1 MENKK
6 TIIALVIVAIAVS
19 ASLYIVPA
27 LAHPYWAEEE
37 VGEDFTPPCL
47 VDGEYDNATY
57 GYGPYNNGTCPWKEF
72 PEEGG
77 TWAPGSCWGNSD
89 GEAPGPGP
97 QSRGALGYG
106 QRSRGGGYGDRR
118 RSGGC

>member
-1 MENKK
+1 MERKK

-27 LAHPYWAEEE
+27 LALPYWADEE

-47 VDGEYDNATY
+47 TDGENGTY
-57 GYGPYNNGTCPWKEF
+57 EYGPYHNETCPWTES
-72 PEEGG
+72 PEDGG
-77 TWAPGSCWGNSD
+77 MWAPGSCWGDRGS
-89 GEAPGPGP
+89 EAPGPGP
-97 QSRGALGYG
+97 QSRGASGG
-106 QRSRGGGYGDRR
+106 GRRSRGGGYGGRR

>member
-47 VDGEYDNATY
+47 TDGEYDNATY
-57 GYGPYNNGTCPWKEF
+57 GYGPYHNETCPWTEF

-77 TWAPGSCWGNSD
+77 TWTPGSCWGDS
-89 GEAPGPGP
+89 GSEAPGPGP
-97 QSRGALGYG
+97 QSRGALGGG
-106 QRSRGGGYGDRR
+106 QRSRRGGYGGRR